1 MYLYDNPVVSAS
13 QATTELLPPESDI
26 DGRGRTEFQQLLT
39 SLMYIQRETVKMLRS
54 SMAAVSRAQPEER
67 PAMLAALNAVTDELA
82 ERLI

>member
-1 MYLYDNPVVSAS
+1 
-13 QATTELLPPESDI
+13 
-26 DGRGRTEFQQLLT
+26 
-39 SLMYIQRETVKMLRS
+39 MYIQRETVKMLRS